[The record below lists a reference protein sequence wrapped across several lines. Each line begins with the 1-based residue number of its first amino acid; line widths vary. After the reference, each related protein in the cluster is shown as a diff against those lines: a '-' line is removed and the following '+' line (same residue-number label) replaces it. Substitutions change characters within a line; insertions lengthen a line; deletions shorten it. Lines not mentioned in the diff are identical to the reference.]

1 MKKLLPAL
9 GATLLCSNAYAY
21 DVGGIDLPL
30 DTTLLFSGSF
40 VQALVDDGL
49 GNVELQGYGNINL
62 LQAPTFSLLSDLC
75 VTPNCA
81 LTYTFTGLDLV
92 SQTASLDGNG
102 IDLAFDA
109 SNAEFDFWLQT
120 DGGDYSVDAS
130 HILEYDGNSW
140 ASTYAG
146 WNAQLNSFKSANE
159 YLDTTS
165 LDGTFVGEQKL
176 NSNSQSS
183 GYLEVQDQSVGA
195 GWYYDK
201 EGSAPAPGNSAVN
214 FDIAV
219 LASIIQ
225 DSFSNSDIQ
234 SIPGVKLSATGNHLF
249 TTSVPE
255 PSTLAMFS
263 VALLGF
269 GAAARRR
276 RQA

>member
-9 GATLLCSNAYAY
+9 GATLLCGNAFAY
-21 DVGGIDLPL
+21 DVGGLDLPL
-30 DTTLLFSGSF
+30 NTNLLFSGSF
-40 VQALVDDGL
+40 VQALVDDGA
-49 GNVELQGYGNINL
+49 GNVELQGYGNINF
-62 LQAPTFSLLSDLC
+62 LQAPSFQLLSQVC
-75 VTPNCA
+75 VTPGCA
-81 LTYTFTGLDLV
+81 LTYTFTGIDLV
-92 SQTASLDGNG
+92 GQTPSANG
-102 IDLAFDA
+102 IDLTFDA
-109 SNAEFDFWLQT
+109 SDAEFDFWLQT
-120 DGGDYSVDAS
+120 DGGNYNVDAT
-130 HILEYDGNSW
+130 HVLEYDNNSW
-140 ASTYAG
+140 ATTYAA
-146 WNAQLNSFKSANE
+146 WDAQLNSFKSADK

-176 NSNSQSS
+176 NSNSNSS
-183 GYLEVQDQSVGA
+183 GYLEIQDQTVGA

-201 EGSAPAPGNSAVN
+201 QGSAPAPGNSAVN

-225 DSFSNSDIQ
+225 GSFSDSDIQ
-234 SIPGVKLSATGNHLF
+234 SIAGVKLSATGNHQF